1 MDVGGL
7 LVGPGS
13 ARIESITPAAA
24 APSSFAAV
32 AAADV
37 IGDERAD
44 EDPSV
49 RTDTFPPEAA
59 VAGVIALFAVP
70 AVPADRPRAS
80 IPALAAPATV
90 GTAATAAAARA

>member
-13 ARIESITPAAA
+13 AMIESITPAAA
-24 APSSFAAV
+24 APSSFAA

-80 IPALAAPATV
+80 IPALAAPATA
-90 GTAATAAAARA
+90 GTAAAAAAARA